1 MGPGGYSKNGKDV
14 LSFLDKIPYPI
25 LIAVAVFMLLAP
37 IRPMPHLVEKLQMLK
52 NGTLNRPIDIFDLF
66 WHLLPTIV
74 LAIKA
79 IRDVTAK

>member
-1 MGPGGYSKNGKDV
+1 M

-25 LIAVAVFMLLAP
+25 LIAVAVFMLVAP

-52 NGTLNRPIDIFDLF
+52 NGTLNRPIDIFDLL

-74 LAIKA
+74 LAVKA
-79 IRDVTAK
+79 IRDLAAK